1 MLSKLK
7 KTLMPTLHWLEKF
20 TNVLLVGL
28 SKMVRLP
35 CCYSARSK
43 KKQSQFIAFS
53 HRFQSTDLCCCSLIL
68 AEVMQT
74 AGIRAFVGK
83 LSMDISSRKS
93 YVEASAQKAMI
104 SCESFVEKCFAL
116 GAHLPVHK
124 RLVEPVITPRFVPT
138 CSDALLAGL
147 GALAESKSLRVQ
159 SHLAESHDQ
168 VEWVKRERGIDDI
181 QVFQNVSPNQ

>member
-1 MLSKLK
+1 MLS
-7 KTLMPTLHWLEKF
+7 
-20 TNVLLVGL
+20 LLL
-28 SKMVRLP
+28 
-35 CCYSARSK
+35 
-43 KKQSQFIAFS
+43 
-53 HRFQSTDLCCCSLIL
+53 SLIL
-68 AEVMQT
+68 AEVMQS

-93 YVEASAQKAMI
+93 YVEASVQEAL
-104 SCESFVEKCFAL
+104 SSFESFAEKCFAL
-116 GAHLPVHK
+116 GAHLPEHK

-147 GALAESKSLRVQ
+147 GALADAKSLRVQ

-181 QVFQNVSPNQ
+181 QVFQNVRFSDFISMHRADFHTAQPFDTSNGTSTLYIPQPT